1 MSETILEEAQRL
13 VYGDRQDD
21 YGHPADDFAKTAK
34 MWTGILLPK
43 LRPRRIIGSHVEMYE
58 EITPTDVAFC
68 MVAVKLSREV
78 HKHGRDNLVD
88 AAGYIGAAAM
98 IEEARTHSRK
108 LQSTTAPIQEQWEK
122 CDCLEVLKGH
132 WGYIEFDRIALF
144 PPLKGYTAKKH
155 CPICGGTGRKRKE
168 SP

>member
-1 MSETILEEAQRL
+1 MSETILQEAQRL
-13 VYGDRQDD
+13 IYGDRQND
-21 YGHPADDFAKTAK
+21 YGHPLDDFAKTAF
-34 MWTGILLPK
+34 MWTGLLLPK
-43 LRPRRIIGSHVEMYE
+43 LRLGE
-58 EITPTDVAFC
+58 EITPKDVALC

-88 AAGYIGAAAM
+88 AAGYIGTAAM
-98 IEEARTHSRK
+98 IEELRTHSRK
-108 LQSTTAPIQEQWEK
+108 LQWTTAPIQEQWEK